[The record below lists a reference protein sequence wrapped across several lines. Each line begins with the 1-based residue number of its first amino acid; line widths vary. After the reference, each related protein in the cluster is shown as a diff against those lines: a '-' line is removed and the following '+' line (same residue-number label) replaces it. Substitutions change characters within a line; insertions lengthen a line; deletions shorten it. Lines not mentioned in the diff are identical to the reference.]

1 MGSAFTA
8 QPDRAAGRQAGWR
21 VLSLYEADEALS
33 ERLERLIAMV
43 GRLRT
48 ALHQYHG
55 EDSPL
60 NDRVDALEEA
70 LFELE
75 VDADHV
81 RIRPF
86 PWEVAGG

>member
-43 GRLRT
+43 GRLRA

-60 NDRVDALEEA
+60 NARVDELEEA

-75 VDADHV
+75 VDIDRV
-81 RIRPF
+81 RIHPF
-86 PWEVAGG
+86 PWEIAGG